1 MPAAGRLRHRLAIRQ
16 PSTSQNEVG
25 EEITT
30 WSTLATVWGRL
41 EFLRGEEQLQAK
53 QLQAEIVARATIR
66 HRDDVTTEMR
76 LTYDGREYDI
86 EAVLADVRK
95 TTLTLTLTAPAP

>member
-1 MPAAGRLRHRLAIRQ
+1 MQSGRLRHRLAILQ
-16 PSTSQNEVG
+16 PTKSRNEVG

-41 EFLRGEEQLQAK
+41 EALRGEEQLQAK
-53 QLQAEIVARATIR
+53 QLQAEILARAVIR
-66 HRDDVTTEMR
+66 YRTGVTTEMR
-76 LTYDGREYDI
+76 IQYDATDYDI
-86 EAVLADVRK
+86 DAVLPDPLK